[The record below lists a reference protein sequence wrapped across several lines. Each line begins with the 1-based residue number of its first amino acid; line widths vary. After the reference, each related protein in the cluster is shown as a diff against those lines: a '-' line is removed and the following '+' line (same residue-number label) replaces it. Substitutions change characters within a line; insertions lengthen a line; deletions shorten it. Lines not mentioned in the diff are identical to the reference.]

1 MALGSKKGGHMR
13 IPKLT
18 RTLLLTF
25 GCTAMLVVACGGEG
39 MRTLDL
45 DFTGVDP
52 LSNDYHYEG
61 WAIIN
66 GEARSTGKFN
76 LDAAGDFFTVGGVEI
91 PNGEFDVDF
100 DLDDA
105 TVIVISIEPAGDTD
119 AIPSDTKFLAGDV
132 VGDDADLT
140 VAATQALGDDF
151 TTSTG
156 KVILATPTN
165 GSGTNELSGIW
176 FLDLGSGSPEVGLSL
191 PTLPT
196 GWKYEGWAVISG
208 QPVTSGKFTAVDMAD
223 ESAPYS
229 GPQPGPPFPGEDY
242 LENAPAG
249 LVFPTDLSGDIVV
262 ISVEPD
268 PDDDTAPFVLKPL
281 VYQLPT
287 PAQDHFTYDMDN
299 QAGMTFPTG
308 TASLK

>member
-1 MALGSKKGGHMR
+1 M
-13 IPKLT
+13 
-18 RTLLLTF
+18 TF

>member
-1 MALGSKKGGHMR
+1 MK

>member
-1 MALGSKKGGHMR
+1 MR

-18 RTLLLTF
+18 RTLLLAI
-25 GCTAMLVVACGGEG
+25 GCAAMLVVACGGEG

-45 DFTGVDP
+45 DFTGVEP
-52 LSNDYHYEG
+52 LANDYHYEG
-61 WAIIN
+61 WAII
-66 GEARSTGKFN
+66 GGDARSTGKFN

-91 PNGEFDVDF
+91 PDGEFEVDF

-105 TVIVISIEPAGDTD
+105 TAIVVSIEPAGDTD
-119 AIPSDTKFLAGDV
+119 DIPSDTKFMAGDV
-132 VGDDADLT
+132 IGDGAVLG
-140 VAATQALGDDF
+140 VEATQALGDDF
-151 TTSTG
+151 TAATG

-165 GSGTNELSGIW
+165 GTGTNELSGIW
-176 FLDLGSGSPEVGLSL
+176 FLDLGSGSPAVGLSL

-196 GWKYEGWAVISG
+196 GWKYEGWAVTGG
-208 QPVTSGKFTAVDMAD
+208 QPVTSGKFTAVDIED

-229 GPQPGPPFPGEDY
+229 GPQAGPPFPGEDY

-249 LVFPTDLSGDIVV
+249 LVFPTDLSGDVVV

-281 VYQLPT
+281 VYQLPD
-287 PAQDHFTYDMDN
+287 PAQDHVTYDMDN
-299 QAGMTFPTG
+299 QVAATFPTG
-308 TASLK
+308 AANFE

>member
-1 MALGSKKGGHMR
+1 MKMVR
-13 IPKLT
+13 IMSA
-18 RTLLLTF
+18 LLLAT
-25 GCTAMLVVACGGEG
+25 GIAAMLVVACGGEG

-45 DFTGVDP
+45 NLTGVEP
-52 LSNDYHYEG
+52 LANDFHYEG

-66 GEARSTGKFN
+66 GEAKSTGKFN
-76 LDAAGDFFTVGGVEI
+76 VDAAGDFFTVGGVAI

-105 TVIVISIEPAGDTD
+105 TAIVITIEPAGDTD
-119 AIPSDTKFLAGDV
+119 DIPSDTKFMAGDV
-132 VGDDADLT
+132 MGGGAPLSVE
-140 VAATQALGDDF
+140 ATQALGDNF
-151 TTSTG
+151 TGSAG

-176 FLDLGSGSPEVGLSL
+176 FLDLGTGSPAVGLTL

-196 GWKYEGWAVISG
+196 GWKYEGWAVIDG

-229 GPQPGPPFPGEDY
+229 GPQAGPAFPGEDY
-242 LENAPAG
+242 LMNAPAG
-249 LVFPTDLSGDIVV
+249 LTFPTDLSGDVVV

-268 PDDDTAPFVLKPL
+268 PDDDTAPFALKPL
-281 VYQLPT
+281 VYQLPD

-299 QAGMTFPTG
+299 QAATTFPAG
-308 TASLK
+308 TAELK

>member
-1 MALGSKKGGHMR
+1 MS

-18 RTLLLTF
+18 RTLFLTM
-25 GCTAMLVVACGGEG
+25 GCAAMFVVGCAGEG
-39 MRTLDL
+39 KRTLGL
-45 DFTGVDP
+45 DFTGVEP
-52 LSNDYHYEG
+52 LANDYHYEG
-61 WAIIN
+61 WAIIG

-76 LDAAGDFFTVGGVEI
+76 LDDAGDFFTVGGEEI

-119 AIPSDTKFLAGDV
+119 EIPSDTKYLAGGVTDDV
-132 VGDDADLT
+132 ADLT
-140 VAATQALGDDF
+140 VAASQALDDDF
-151 TTSTG
+151 TTATG
-156 KVILATPTN
+156 KVILATPTD

-176 FLDLGSGSPEVGLSL
+176 FLDLGTGSPEVGLSL
-191 PTLPT
+191 PTLPA

-208 QPVTSGKFTAVDMAD
+208 QPVTSGKFTAVDEAD

-229 GPQPGPPFPGEDY
+229 GPQAGPPFPGEDY

-249 LVFPTDLSGDIVV
+249 LTFPTDLSGGTAV

-268 PDDDTAPFVLKPL
+268 PDDDAAPFALKPL
-281 VYQLPT
+281 VYQFPD
-287 PAQDHFTYDMDN
+287 PAQDHVTYDMNN
-299 QAGMTFPTG
+299 QAATAFPSG
-308 TASLK
+308 TASIE

>member
-1 MALGSKKGGHMR
+1 MR

-18 RTLLLTF
+18 RALLLTI
-25 GCTAMLVVACGGEG
+25 GTAAMLVVACGGVG
-39 MRTLDL
+39 LRTLDL
-45 DFTGVDP
+45 GFTGVEP
-52 LSNDYHYEG
+52 MANDYHYEG
-61 WAIIN
+61 WAIID
-66 GEARSTGKFN
+66 GEAKSTGKFN
-76 LDAAGDFFTVGGVEI
+76 LDAAGDFFTVDGVEI

-105 TVIVISIEPAGDTD
+105 TDIVISIEPAGDTD
-119 AIPSDTKFLAGDV
+119 DIPSDTKFLAGDV
-132 VGDDADLT
+132 VDNAADLT
-140 VAATQALGDDF
+140 VGAPQTLGDDF
-151 TTSTG
+151 TAATG

-176 FLDLGSGSPEVGLSL
+176 FLDLSSGSPEVGLSL

-208 QPVTSGKFTAVDMAD
+208 QPVTSGKFTAVDTAD

-249 LVFPTDLSGDIVV
+249 LVFPTDLSGGTVV

-268 PDDDTAPFVLKPL
+268 PDDDTAPFALKPL
-281 VYQLPT
+281 VYQLPD

-299 QAGMTFPTG
+299 QAATTFPSG
-308 TASLK
+308 TASIEE

>member
-1 MALGSKKGGHMR
+1 MKITR
-13 IPKLT
+13 IT
-18 RTLLLTF
+18 RALLLTT
-25 GCTAMLVVACGGEG
+25 GAAAMLVIACGGEG
-39 MRTLDL
+39 MRTLEL
-45 DFTGVDP
+45 DFAGVEP
-52 LSNDYHYEG
+52 LANDYHYEG

-91 PNGEFDVDF
+91 PNGEFDVDY

-105 TVIVISIEPAGDTD
+105 TAIVISIEPAGDTD
-119 AIPSDTKFLAGDV
+119 DIPSNTKFLAGNV
-132 VGDDADLT
+132 VGGDADLT
-140 VAATQALGDDF
+140 VAAPQALDDDF
-151 TTSTG
+151 TASMG
-156 KVILATPTN
+156 KVILATPTD

-208 QPVTSGKFTAVDMAD
+208 QPVTSGKFTEVDMAD

-249 LVFPTDLSGDIVV
+249 LVFPTDLSGDVVV

-268 PDDDTAPFVLKPL
+268 PDDDTAPFALKPL
-281 VYQLPT
+281 VYQLPD

-299 QAGMTFPTG
+299 QAAATFPTG
-308 TASLK
+308 TASIN

>member
-1 MALGSKKGGHMR
+1 MR

>member
-1 MALGSKKGGHMR
+1 MALGSKKGGHMK

-18 RTLLLTF
+18 RILLLTI

-52 LSNDYHYEG
+52 LANDYHYEG
-61 WAIIN
+61 WVIIN

-105 TVIVISIEPAGDTD
+105 TAIVISIEPAGDTD
-119 AIPSDTKFLAGDV
+119 DIPSDTKFLGGDV

-151 TTSTG
+151 TASTG

-242 LENAPAG
+242 LMNAPAG

-281 VYQLPT
+281 VYQLPD
-287 PAQDHFTYDMDN
+287 PAQDHLTYDMDN
-299 QAGMTFPTG
+299 QAGTTFPTG

>member
-1 MALGSKKGGHMR
+1 MK

-18 RTLLLTF
+18 RALLLTI
-25 GCTAMLVVACGGEG
+25 GAASMLVLACGGEG

-45 DFTGVDP
+45 DLTGVDP
-52 LSNDYHYEG
+52 LANGFHYEG

-66 GEARSTGKFN
+66 GDANSTGKFN
-76 LDAAGDFFTVGGVEI
+76 LDAAGDFFTVGGVAI
-91 PNGEFDVDF
+91 PNGEFDVDY

-105 TVIVISIEPAGDTD
+105 TAIVISIEPDGDTD
-119 AIPSDTKFLAGDV
+119 DIPSATKFMAGDV
-132 VGDDADLT
+132 VGDDAVLG
-140 VAATQALGDDF
+140 VEATQALGDDF
-151 TTSTG
+151 TAAMG
-156 KVILATPTN
+156 KYILATPTN
-165 GSGTNELSGIW
+165 GSNTNELSGIW
-176 FLDLGSGSPEVGLSL
+176 FLDLGTGSPTVGLTL

-229 GPQPGPPFPGEDY
+229 GPQPGPDFPGEDY

-249 LVFPTDLSGDIVV
+249 LTFPTDLSGGTVV

-281 VYQLPT
+281 VHAVPD
-287 PAQDHFTYDMDN
+287 PAQDHLTYDMTN
-299 QAGMTFPTG
+299 QAGTTFPTG
-308 TASLK
+308 AATMK

>member
-1 MALGSKKGGHMR
+1 MK

-18 RTLLLTF
+18 RTLLLTI

-45 DFTGVDP
+45 DFTGVEP
-52 LSNDYHYEG
+52 LANDYHYEG

-91 PNGEFDVDF
+91 PNGEFDVDY

-151 TTSTG
+151 TASTG

-176 FLDLGSGSPEVGLSL
+176 FLDLGTGSPEVGLSL

-208 QPVTSGKFTAVDMAD
+208 QPVTSGKFTDVDMAD

-242 LENAPAG
+242 LMNAPAG

-281 VYQLPT
+281 VYQLPD
-287 PAQDHFTYDMDN
+287 PAQDHFTYDMGN
-299 QAGMTFPTG
+299 QAGTTFPRG